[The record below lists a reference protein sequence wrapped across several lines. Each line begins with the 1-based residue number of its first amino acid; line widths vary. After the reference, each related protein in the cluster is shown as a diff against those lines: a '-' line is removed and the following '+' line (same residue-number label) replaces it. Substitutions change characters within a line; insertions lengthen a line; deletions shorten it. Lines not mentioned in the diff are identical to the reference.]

1 MNFTSY
7 ARRKKKKMTCTKI
20 FSKFAAV
27 RLSVVGFVCLCTI
40 LWFNSGCNTLPLEI
54 EERQNREAI
63 SRAAFLEA
71 YKVFLHPRCMNC
83 HPEGDSPLQTD
94 DSVSH
99 AMRVQRGP
107 EGKGVYGMQ
116 CSTCH
121 QLANWPGA
129 HTPPGAPN
137 WHLPP
142 PEMPMV
148 FQNRTPS
155 ELARQL
161 KDPQQNGG
169 KTLEEILHHVSHDA
183 LVLWGWDPG
192 EGRSTP
198 PLSHA
203 EFVSEMET
211 WINNGAAEPK

>member
-1 MNFTSY
+1 MF
-7 ARRKKKKMTCTKI
+7 CTKI
-20 FSKFAAV
+20 FYKFAAA
-27 RLSVVGFVCLCTI
+27 RLSVVGFACLCAV

-54 EERQNREAI
+54 EERQSKEAI
-63 SRAAFLEA
+63 SRAAFIEA

-94 DSVSH
+94 NSVPH
-99 AMRVQRGP
+99 AMRVQRGL

-129 HTPPGAPN
+129 QTPPGAPN

-203 EFVSEMET
+203 EFVSKMET